1 MFKILL
7 GIKRFLGNIRRCI
20 YYIAYHFF
28 KLFPIKN
35 NYIIAINFGGKK
47 YGDNPAAIIDKLLE
61 LNYNLKIYWVLD
73 KKNYDAILP
82 KDVIGVKFNS
92 FKHFYLLAVSKI
104 WLDNARKPLL
114 IKKRKNQYY
123 IQTWHGGF
131 GFKRI
136 EKDAENTLPKEYIR
150 IAKND
155 SKNIDLLLTNSKWQ
169 EKMFRRC
176 FYYDGKILV
185 SGYPRNDSLFD
196 KINFDSI
203 KERVYKDLGIPKNT
217 KTLLYAPTFRDDH
230 SLNCYDI
237 DYYRLLKVLKKK
249 YDSNWK
255 ILIRLHPNIS
265 NMNIFNRNDKNI
277 INVSKYPALNDLM
290 IASDMLISDYSSIV
304 FDYSYLSKPIILY
317 ASDVEQYA
325 NERGFLFTYDELP
338 FPYAYNN
345 DELEKVVSNYST
357 NKYLAK
363 LREFYKKHGLVDDG
377 NASERVAK
385 IIVKKI
391 SE

>member
-1 MFKILL
+1 
-7 GIKRFLGNIRRCI
+7 
-20 YYIAYHFF
+20 
-28 KLFPIKN
+28 
-35 NYIIAINFGGKK
+35 
-47 YGDNPAAIIDKLLE
+47 
-61 LNYNLKIYWVLD
+61 
-73 KKNYDAILP
+73 
-82 KDVIGVKFNS
+82 
-92 FKHFYLLAVSKI
+92 
-104 WLDNARKPLL
+104 
-114 IKKRKNQYY
+114 
-123 IQTWHGGF
+123 
-131 GFKRI
+131 
-136 EKDAENTLPKEYIR
+136 
-150 IAKND
+150 
-155 SKNIDLLLTNSKWQ
+155 
-169 EKMFRRC
+169 
-176 FYYDGKILV
+176 
-185 SGYPRNDSLFD
+185 
-196 KINFDSI
+196 
-203 KERVYKDLGIPKNT
+203 
-217 KTLLYAPTFRDDH
+217 
-230 SLNCYDI
+230 
-237 DYYRLLKVLKKK
+237 
-249 YDSNWK
+249 
-255 ILIRLHPNIS
+255 
-265 NMNIFNRNDKNI
+265 MNIFNRNDKNI